1 MEKVPKEH
9 KFIDFSDYARPLAS
23 RMALLLKDTPIRAIH
38 ITLLYFIIGILAA
51 YLIYRGDFV
60 AAGLLILL
68 KNVLDAVDG
77 SLARL
82 QNRPSRVGRFAD
94 SISDIILNFLFIFAI
109 ALHYKCCYSLAA
121 LAFISVSLQGTVF
134 NYYYVLYR
142 HKVGGD
148 ATSRVDESPEGYPW
162 DNPML
167 LRILYALYVILY
179 KWQDILIMW
188 FDRTVLRN
196 PAIHSDRVFLSVITM
211 FGLGVHLLILAIFL
225 LAGKPI
231 FALWILLYMGIVM
244 LLFLITYSLLKGRQ

>member
-23 RMALLLKDTPIRAIH
+23 RIALLLKDTPIRAIH
-38 ITLLYFIIGILAA
+38 ITIFYFIIGILAA
-51 YLIYRGDFV
+51 FLIYRGDFV
-60 AAGLLILL
+60 VAALLILL

-94 SISDIILNFLFIFAI
+94 SISDIILNFMFIFAI
-109 ALHYKCCYSLAA
+109 ALHYGCCYLLAA

-142 HKVGGD
+142 HRAGGD

-167 LRILYALYVILY
+167 LKILYALYVILY

-196 PAIHSDRVFLSVITM
+196 PAIYSDRAFLSVITM

-231 FALWILLYMGIVM
+231 FAFWILLYMGIVM